1 MSREFN
7 GCYII
12 KYRKNMKKSETVN
25 ELKKYRYAHRG
36 LHNKPRIPENSL
48 AAFSLAV
55 EKGFGIEFDVRL
67 TFDKK
72 LAVIHDSSLK
82 RVTTVREDG
91 RAVLPENINYP
102 SETICRSDAII
113 ETITLEDAKNHPL
126 EESDERIPE
135 MREVLELVDGR
146 VPLII
151 ELKPTRD
158 NFRELTNLVMKELE
172 GYVGL
177 YAVES
182 FNSFAV
188 KYLKK
193 AYPDVVRGQLA
204 TDLIRDEESLVEGDP
219 RERVHVGRVV
229 NYLVRELVMN
239 PLSKPDF
246 VGYKFE
252 HRKNGSFKKYKGMK
266 VFWTIKTPLDMELSE
281 KNGIICIFERFT
293 PEDRFFGGR
302 I

>member
-1 MSREFN
+1 MD
-7 GCYII
+7 
-12 KYRKNMKKSETVN
+12 KSGRIT

-36 LHNKPRIPENSL
+36 LHSKPKIPENSL

-55 EKGFGIEFDVRL
+55 EMGFGIEFDVHL
-67 TFDKK
+67 TLDKK
-72 LAVIHDSSLK
+72 LAVMHDSSLK
-82 RVTTVREDG
+82 RVTTVRADG
-91 RAVLPENINYP
+91 RAVLPENIKYQ

-113 ETITLEDAKNHPL
+113 EAITLEDAKNYPL
-126 EESDERIPE
+126 EESDERVPE
-135 MREVLELVDGR
+135 LREVLELVGGR

-151 ELKPTRD
+151 ELKPAGD

-172 GYVGL
+172 GYSGL

-182 FNSFAV
+182 FNLFAV
-188 KYLKK
+188 RYLRK

-204 TDLIRDEESLVEGDP
+204 TDLIRDEEGLIEGDP

-229 NYLVRELVMN
+229 NYLVRELALN

-252 HRKNGSFKKYKGMK
+252 HRRNRSFKKYKGMK
-266 VFWTIKTPLDMELSE
+266 VYWTIKTPLDMELSE
-281 KNGIICIFERFT
+281 KNGIVCIFERFT
-293 PEDRFFGGR
+293 PEDKFFGGR